1 MANESINETDRSD
14 ASIRRSAPTVAVGS
28 LAAPAERVEGSCS
41 CAEAQGLFDGNPE
54 LQSVVVA
61 LSDGGFAL
69 LSRQHL
75 SALVA
80 HRSTDFLDN
89 NSIESI
95 MDPVGS
101 FVVESGDSV
110 EKACRAVLAQMDL
123 AFAKELIVTGPGGV
137 STIMLT
143 DLLNELMGSADRFEQ
158 ALRSNVLPSSEQ
170 RFRSLVQNASDV
182 VIVVDSEGRIEYVSP
197 AVRQVMGY
205 SPDDELGKGVLDYV
219 HPDHLADVGERFVEV
234 ASEPGRSTRME
245 LRARHHD
252 GSWRWVDATATN
264 LLHDRAVGGL
274 VINYRDITD
283 RKALEEQLRHQAF
296 HDPLTGLAN
305 RALLKDRIDHALS
318 HRREGTSVSAVMLMD
333 IDDFKLLNDSLGHEA
348 GDSALAA
355 VAGRLSDVLRPA
367 DTAAR
372 LGGDEFAIFVEDISS
387 PDEAVRIGERVLT
400 AVQKPLELGNRRLS
414 LRSSLGVALAEPGK
428 QASDELLR
436 NADVAMYRAKSQ
448 YRGGLALYE
457 SAMHAEVL
465 HRLQVIED
473 LQVARGRGQLL
484 LHYQPIVALARDEIV
499 GFEALIRWNH
509 PTRGMVPPLA
519 FIPAAEDTGLIIE
532 IGEWV
537 LGEAC
542 RQARAWQLLDDWTS
556 LGISVNLSPKQFERS
571 DIVGTVGAALED
583 SGLAPA
589 DLTLEITEGLL
600 VADTHVSLSKLAAL
614 KDLGVRLAIDDFGT
628 GYSSLSYLHRFPI
641 DQLKIDKSFVDH
653 VAQYGDGSTLARAVI
668 GLGEVLGV
676 GTVGEGI
683 ETREQVWMLVGLGCE
698 LGQGYYFS
706 RPLPAQEAQAL
717 LGRKFQVAA
726 NPL

>member
-14 ASIRRSAPTVAVGS
+14 GSIRRPAPTVAVGS
-28 LAAPAERVEGSCS
+28 LAIPAERVDGLCS
-41 CAEAQGLFDGNPE
+41 CAEAQGLFEENPE

-61 LSDGGFAL
+61 LTDGGFAL
-69 LSRQHL
+69 LSRQHF
-75 SALVA
+75 SAIVA
-80 HRSTDFLDN
+80 RRPSDFLEN

-95 MDPVGS
+95 LDPAGS
-101 FVVESGDSV
+101 LVVESGDSV
-110 EKACRAVLAQMDL
+110 EQACRAVLAHMDL
-123 AFAKELIVTGPGGV
+123 AFAKELIVTDPGGV
-137 STIMLT
+137 STVMLT
-143 DLLNELMGSADRFEQ
+143 DLLNELIGSADRFQQ
-158 ALRSNVLPSSEQ
+158 ALRSNVLPSSEE

-182 VIVVDSEGRIEYVSP
+182 VIVVNSEGRIEYVSP

-219 HPDHLADVGERFVEV
+219 HPDHFADVGERFVEV

-264 LLHDRAVGGL
+264 LLHDQAVGGL

-318 HRREGTSVSAVMLMD
+318 HRRVGTSVSAVMLMD
-333 IDDFKLLNDSLGHEA
+333 IDDFKLLNDSLGHKA
-348 GDSALAA
+348 GDAALAA
-355 VAGRLSDVLRPA
+355 VAGRLSEVLRPA

-387 PDEAVRIGERVLT
+387 PDEALRIGERVLT
-400 AVQKPLELGNRRLS
+400 AVQKPLEFGNRRLS
-414 LRSSLGVALAEPGK
+414 LRSSLGVALAERGK

-448 YRGGLALYE
+448 HRGGLALYE

-473 LQVARGRGQLL
+473 LQGALGRDQLL

-509 PTRGMVPPLA
+509 PARGMVPPID

-537 LGEAC
+537 LREAC
-542 RQARAWQLLDDWTS
+542 RQARAWQLLDDRTP

-583 SGLAPA
+583 SGLPPA

-600 VADTHVSLSKLAAL
+600 VADTHVSLSTLAAL

-641 DQLKIDKSFVDH
+641 DRLKIDKSFVDN

-668 GLGEVLGV
+668 GLGEVLGI

-706 RPLPAQEAQAL
+706 RPVPAQEARDL
-717 LGRKFQVAA
+717 LRRRFQVAA
-726 NPL
+726 NPS